1 MSNIGLDQHHLDTLT
16 RRAWEESFRDPEAA
30 EKNASA
36 ALALAQ
42 TLGNLPAEIS
52 ARLSRAWARIVEA
65 DYQGAQDDLDEALR
79 FAGEDTVNPD
89 TMAKIH
95 NAYGAVHFGRSDLGK
110 AIASYQQS
118 LAVAERHRMPSAQIV
133 AHNNLG
139 EVELG
144 LGHVNSARGLFIQ
157 AQRLLEKHPDA
168 GTEAVVLSNL
178 GEVALRENDLAT
190 AESRFLHARRGAQE
204 VGDRFSEG
212 EIVSR
217 LGILAARQGRHDEAE
232 RYHTESIE
240 IAQELKSPVM
250 RVSALMNLG
259 DFHRQVG
266 QADMAEQMFRHARDL
281 ALHIN
286 ARHFTYRL
294 HHRLAELTEERGDL
308 AAALDEYKRYMELK
322 TELQADWTEH
332 RLEDL
337 TRTIEAERLRAVS
350 EIAQEITSS
359 LDLDEIL
366 DKIYDHV
373 NRVLDAQV
381 FSIGV
386 YDEEAHRLESRLV
399 IENGHRLNPYQ
410 VSLEEGTTFSGWVI
424 RHREA
429 IIIEDLSAQY
439 HHYLDRFPE
448 HAVQDGNYS
457 ALYLPLLVKDRL
469 VGVLSVQTHR
479 THAYSDLDIRIV
491 RTLAAFLAIAIDNA
505 LIIDRVTVLNRLVV
519 QEKDELR
526 HAYDHISELAN
537 RDHLTGV
544 SNRRMFQQFI
554 TASLDQ
560 RRDSSEPLGI
570 VFIDLDHFKPINDTH
585 GHHAGDTVLQ
595 EVASRLQKATR
606 SDDLVARVGGDEF
619 VVVLAVGPSAEAVDA
634 IATKLKEAVS
644 QPIAIIDGDGAA
656 AGTVSVSASTG
667 YALFPNHGSTYD
679 ELVRYADSQMYGA
692 KRSRE

>member
-1 MSNIGLDQHHLDTLT
+1 MSKVGSDQHHLNHLT
-16 RRAWEESFRDPEAA
+16 RRAWDQSFRDPEAA
-30 EKNASA
+30 EKDASA
-36 ALALAQ
+36 ALVLAQ
-42 TLGNLPAEIS
+42 TLGDFSSEIS

-79 FAGEDTVNPD
+79 FTGEESVDPD
-89 TMAKIH
+89 TLAKIH

-110 AIASYQQS
+110 AITSYQES
-118 LAVAERHRMPSAQIV
+118 LSVAERHRMPSAQIA

-178 GEVALRENDLAT
+178 GEVALQENDLSA
-190 AESRFLHARRGAQE
+190 AESRFLQARRGAQE
-204 VGDRFSEG
+204 SGDRFSEG

-240 IAQELKSPVM
+240 IARELKSPVM
-250 RVSALMNLG
+250 RVSALINLG

-266 QADMAEQMFRHARDL
+266 QSDMADQMFRHARDL

-294 HHRLAELTEERGDL
+294 HQRLAELAEERGDL
-308 AAALDEYKRYMELK
+308 SAALTEYKSYMELK
-322 TELQADWTEH
+322 SELQSNWTEH
-332 RLEDL
+332 RIEDL

-366 DKIYDHV
+366 DKIYGHV

-386 YDEEAHRLESRLV
+386 YDEEAHTLESRLV
-399 IENGHRLNPYQ
+399 IENGHRLEPYY
-410 VSLEEGTTFSGWVI
+410 VSLEEGKTFTGWVVRNRRPI
-424 RHREA
+424 V
-429 IIIEDLSAQY
+429 IEDLNAQY
-439 HHYLDRFPE
+439 NSYLDVYPE
-448 HAVQDGNYS
+448 HAERDGTYS

-479 THAYSDLDIRIV
+479 AHAYSDLDVRIV

-544 SNRRMFQQFI
+544 SNRRMFHQFVN
-554 TASLDQ
+554 ASLDQ
-560 RRDSSEPLGI
+560 RRKTQEPLGI

-585 GHHAGDTVLQ
+585 GHHAGDAVLQ
-595 EVASRLQKATR
+595 EVARRLQDATR

-619 VVVLAVGPSAEAVDA
+619 VVVLTVGPSAPVVEA
-634 IATKLKEAVS
+634 IAAKLQAAVS
-644 QPIAIIDGDGAA
+644 QPIPITEGCSAD
-656 AGTVSVSASTG
+656 SVTISASTG
-667 YALFPNHGSTYD
+667 YALFPDHGLTYD

-692 KRSRE
+692 KRSRVG

>member
-1 MSNIGLDQHHLDTLT
+1 MSNVGADQHHLDFLS
-16 RRAWEESFRDPEAA
+16 RRAWEQSFRDPEAA
-30 EKNASA
+30 EQFASE

-42 TLGNLPAEIS
+42 GLTNLESEIS
-52 ARLSRAWARIVEA
+52 ARLSRAWARTVQA

-79 FAGEDTVNPD
+79 LCRDGNVDPD
-89 TMAKIH
+89 LLAKIH
-95 NAYGAVHFGRSDLGK
+95 NAYGAVHFGRSELAR
-110 AIASYQQS
+110 AIASYQES
-118 LAVAERHRMPSAQIV
+118 LTVAERHRMPSAQIA

-144 LGHVNSARGLFIQ
+144 LGHVNSARGLFVQ
-157 AQRLLEKHPDA
+157 AQRLLQKHPDA

-178 GEVALRENDLAT
+178 GEVALRENDLPT
-190 AESRFLHARRGAQE
+190 ARSRFLLAREGARE
-204 VGDRFSEG
+204 VQDRFTEG

-217 LGILAARQGRHDEAE
+217 LGILAAREGRHEEAE

-240 IAQELKSPVM
+240 IARELKSPVM

-259 DFHRQVG
+259 DFHRQLG
-266 QADMAEQMFRHARDL
+266 QPAMAEQMFRHAREL
-281 ALHIN
+281 AQHIN

-294 HHRLAELTEERGDL
+294 HQRLAEIAEEQGDVTTALT
-308 AAALDEYKRYMELK
+308 EYKRYMELK
-322 TELQADWTEH
+322 SELQEDWTEH

-359 LDLDEIL
+359 LDLEEIL
-366 DKIYDHV
+366 DQIYAHV

-386 YDEEAHRLESRLV
+386 YDEEEHSLESRLV
-399 IENGHRLNPYQ
+399 IENGRRLEPYQ
-410 VSLEEGTTFSGWVI
+410 VSLEEGKTFSGWVV
-424 RHREA
+424 RHRKP
-429 IIIEDLSAQY
+429 IMIEDLNVQY
-439 HHYLDRFPE
+439 RDYLNAYPE
-448 HAVQDGNYS
+448 HADADGNYS

-469 VGVLSVQTHR
+469 VGVLSIQTHR
-479 THAYSDLDIRIV
+479 AHAYSELDIRIV

-544 SNRRMFQQFI
+544 SNRRMFHQFV
-554 TASLDQ
+554 AACLD
-560 RRDSSEPLGI
+560 RRRENPEPLGI
-570 VFIDLDHFKPINDTH
+570 VFIDLDHFKPINDTY
-585 GHHAGDTVLQ
+585 GHQAGDTVLQ
-595 EVASRLQKATR
+595 EVANRLQSATR

-619 VVVLAVGPSAEAVDA
+619 VVVLTVGPSAAAVEA
-634 IATKLKEAVS
+634 IAAKLKQAVS
-644 QPIAIIDGDGAA
+644 APIDITSD
-656 AGTVSVSASTG
+656 AGTSTSSVTVSASTG
-667 YALFPNHGSTYD
+667 YALFPDHGATYD
-679 ELVRYADSQMYGA
+679 ELVRHADSQMYGA
-692 KRSRE
+692 KRTRG